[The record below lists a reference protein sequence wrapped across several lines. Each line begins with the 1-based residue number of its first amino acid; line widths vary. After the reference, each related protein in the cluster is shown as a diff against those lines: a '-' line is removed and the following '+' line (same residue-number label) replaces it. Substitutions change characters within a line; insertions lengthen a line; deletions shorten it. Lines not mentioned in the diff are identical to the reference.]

1 MGGLE
6 GDYVG
11 AVLALYRKTKILEEF
26 NEFGD

>member
-11 AVLALYRKTKILEEF
+11 VVLALYRKPKILEEF